1 MVAGVE
7 FSDINW
13 IALGIAIVINIVLG
27 FLWYA
32 PKLPT
37 GKIWMRE
44 TKMDPNHK
52 PTAKQMTVAMIL
64 MIVGSFFM
72 LFVFQHTFIAYQDAA
87 DLDEE
92 GTGHKLTIVEGVMGA
107 FFTWLGFFV
116 PVLWSGIAWEGKSWS
131 LFFVQSGY
139 YLVTLL
145 IAGVIYA
152 GMIPA

>member
-1 MVAGVE
+1 MDGVE
-7 FSDINW
+7 LTDLNW
-13 IALGIAIVINIVLG
+13 IAIGIAIVINIVLG
-27 FLWYA
+27 FLWYS

-64 MIVGSFFM
+64 MILGAFLMV
-72 LFVFQHTFIAYQDAA
+72 FVFQHTFIAYRDAYDLDAA
-87 DLDEE
+87 GD
-92 GTGHKLTIVEGVMGA
+92 GYKLTMLDGVIGA
-107 FFTWLGFFV
+107 VMTWIAFFV

-131 LFFVQSGY
+131 LFFVQAGY

-145 IAGVIYA
+145 VVGVVYA